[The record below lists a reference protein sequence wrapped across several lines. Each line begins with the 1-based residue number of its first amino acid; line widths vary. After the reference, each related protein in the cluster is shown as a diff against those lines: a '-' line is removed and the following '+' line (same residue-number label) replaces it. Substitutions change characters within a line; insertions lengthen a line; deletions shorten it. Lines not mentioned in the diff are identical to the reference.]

1 MSPDFASRLR
11 ARFSRRRHSA
21 TPSLASSRSDVDSV
35 VPSLVG
41 SQQQQQRES
50 SSLYAASQ
58 PRLDH
63 FGSDVVFEKDAA
75 HHHHDD
81 VKRDLLLC
89 SHKDSSISRSWVVT
103 KADSGD
109 DGASATETQLE
120 PTPSPE
126 PATTVVAVAAPT
138 KDGPPED
145 AVVLAV
151 TAPEDAPASQSPT
164 GAANL
169 SPGSTTA
176 AAAPAQISGSPGDRQ
191 NLTKDHLG
199 SDLHPQPSLSPP
211 SQPPNLHSIREDPVS
226 SPTSTSNTDAPDH
239 DDTSRVE
246 AIAEDDGD
254 DEEAADEDDDD
265 PEQLALSTAA
275 QTPATSA
282 DAVADPL
289 ASGLLFHH
297 PQPHRPDHHHTQ
309 AGWANQSYTRGP
321 ATPSYLASP
330 SRPAAP
336 PRVQSLISNR
346 HSALIKN
353 LLQTPQPTY
362 EHGGLAGEPP
372 PPLNAL
378 MGTRKIWVRRPGAS
392 ATIISVSEDD
402 LVDDVRDMILRKY
415 ANSLGRTFDAPDLTM
430 RICPRDHSKDRLLG
444 PEEPVGRILD
454 AYYPGGQTVDE
465 ALVIDIPRRTPKAS
479 PRAPLPPHTA
489 AAAMYYADD
498 GRPSE
503 AGEGYFPPV
512 GAAPSSPRLPLAVPA
527 PTNGTASHSI
537 AVLGTGHIPAIPS
550 PGETRPRPYRGPIER
565 PHIVRTHTAS
575 PTSVSNVSSAAVSSG
590 AAMNHPHFKTR
601 GQHTRGR
608 SESSQPGTIPMPIP
622 MATSPGPDPSQVRV
636 STPPPPRVSSPRPS
650 SSRPKKKKHVEQSVL
665 GNGMLNG
672 TVPPINVLIVE
683 DNPINLKL
691 LEAFVKR
698 LKVRWNTAMNGKD
711 AVKMWRTGGFHLV
724 LMDIQLPVMNG
735 LEATREIRRLE
746 RVNSIGVFSSPS
758 SPQEETNGEV
768 AAQDRLEKATLFKSP
783 VIIVALT
790 ASSLQSDRHE
800 ALAAGCNDFLT
811 KVCNTNYHG
820 TDGSRETNNCFSRSI
835 LCGLSERSWNGDVC
849 RR

>member
-11 ARFSRRRHSA
+11 ARFSRRRHSG

-41 SQQQQQRES
+41 SQQQQQQRES
-50 SSLYAASQ
+50 SSLYTASQ

-63 FGSDVVFEKDAA
+63 FGSDLVFEKDAG
-75 HHHHDD
+75 HHHLDD

-109 DGASATETQLE
+109 DGASGTETQLE

-126 PATTVVAVAAPT
+126 PVTTVVAIATPT
-138 KDGPPED
+138 KDGSPED
-145 AVVLAV
+145 AVVVAV
-151 TAPEDAPASQSPT
+151 TAPEDAPVSPQGPT
-164 GAANL
+164 GAANF
-169 SPGSTTA
+169 SHDSTTA
-176 AAAPAQISGSPGDRQ
+176 AAAPPQISRSQDDRQ
-191 NLTKDHLG
+191 SLTKDRLG
-199 SDLHPQPSLSPP
+199 SDLRPQPAPSPP
-211 SQPPNLHSIREDPVS
+211 FQPPNLHSIHEDSVS

-246 AIAEDDGD
+246 ADEEDAADGD
-254 DEEAADEDDDD
+254 EDEDDDD
-265 PEQLALSTAA
+265 PEQLALSIV
-275 QTPATSA
+275 QTPTISA
-282 DAVADPL
+282 DAVADPF
-289 ASGLLFHH
+289 ASGLHFYP
-297 PQPHRPDHHHTQ
+297 PQPPPPDPHYAQ
-309 AGWANQSYTRGP
+309 ASRANQYSARGP

-336 PRVQSLISNR
+336 PRCQSLVSNR

-372 PPLNAL
+372 PFNAL

-444 PEEPVGRILD
+444 PEETIGRILD

-489 AAAMYYADD
+489 AAAIYYADD

-512 GAAPSSPRLPLAVPA
+512 GAAPSPRLPLAVPA

-550 PGETRPRPYRGPIER
+550 PGDTRPRPHRGPTER
-565 PHIVRTHTAS
+565 PHIVRNHTAS
-575 PTSVSNVSSAAVSSG
+575 PTPISNVSSAAIAPG
-590 AAMNHPHFKTR
+590 ASMNHPHFKTR
-601 GQHTRGR
+601 GQHSRGR
-608 SESSQPGTIPMPIP
+608 SESSQPGVPPMVIPMP
-622 MATSPGPDPSQVRV
+622 TSPGPDPSQVRV
-636 STPPPPRVSSPRPS
+636 STPPAPRVSSPRPS
-650 SSRPKKKKHVEQSVL
+650 SSRPKKKKHVEQSAL
-665 GNGMLNG
+665 ANGMLNG

-746 RVNSIGVFSSPS
+746 RLNSIGVFSSPS

-768 AAQDRLEKATLFKSP
+768 TDQDRLENSSLFKSP

-811 KVCNTNYHG
+811 KVRNTN
-820 TDGSRETNNCFSRSI
+820 
-835 LCGLSERSWNGDVC
+835 
-849 RR
+849 